1 MLLEW
6 KLKKIRMEEQK
17 RLDET
22 NLHLYK
28 SITIYIQNSYL
39 GAIEKEEILQQI
51 MDMIL
56 QAQIENKPVSL
67 IIGQDY
73 EEFCKSVI
81 EEYSS
86 DKSKTYGILN
96 YIQKYLLGMIL
107 ISTLMAILNG
117 ITSHPFNFGISIN
130 HFIIANLISLII
142 IPASKKESQKNAAII
157 SLSQRLYMINRGLSK
172 SGSYAFL
179 FMLVI
184 SGLLRFVLGRVFGS
198 EIFSYI
204 ITLYSSIPYIIL
216 TLMIIGAIEAYK
228 GIYNKRQSNVHD
240 RN

>member
-6 KLKKIRMEEQK
+6 RLKKIRLKEQK
-17 RLDET
+17 RLNET

-39 GAIEKEEILQQI
+39 TVVEKEEILQQI

-56 QAQIENKPVSL
+56 QAEIENKPVNL

-73 EEFCKSVI
+73 EEFCKAVI

-86 DKSKTYGILN
+86 NKSNTYDILN

-107 ISTLMAILNG
+107 ISVLMAILNG
-117 ITSHPFNFGISIN
+117 TTSHPFNFGISIN
-130 HFIIANLISLII
+130 HFIIANVISLII

-157 SLSQRLYMINRGLSK
+157 SLPQRLYMINRGLSK
-172 SGSYAFL
+172 SGSYTFL

-204 ITLYSSIPYIIL
+204 ITLYSSIPYMIL
-216 TLMIIGAIEAYK
+216 ILMIIGAIDVYK
-228 GIYNKRQSNVHD
+228 GVYNER
-240 RN
+240 